1 MNPAEHEH
9 DETCDDHNLSLL
21 STISIWSSLFGMIV
35 IITVTL
41 YYRKIFIY
49 LYTHLISL
57 SLSCSISKEFNK
69 SSTKPEQVAQLI
81 SPQALQQVDSF
92 V

>member
-1 MNPAEHEH
+1 MVV
-9 DETCDDHNLSLL
+9 
-21 STISIWSSLFGMIV
+21 IIWYDCGMIV

-41 YYRKIFIY
+41 YYSEILIY
-49 LYTHLISL
+49 FYTHLISL
-57 SLSCSISKEFNK
+57 SLSLLLHLQGVQQKYK

-92 V
+92 VWAIYLLSLSQLWWW

>member
-1 MNPAEHEH
+1 MVV
-9 DETCDDHNLSLL
+9 
-21 STISIWSSLFGMIV
+21 IIWYDCGMIV

-41 YYRKIFIY
+41 YYSEILIY
-49 LYTHLISL
+49 FYTHLISL
-57 SLSCSISKEFNK
+57 SLLLHLQGVQQKYK

-92 V
+92 VWAIYLLSLSQLWWW

>member
-1 MNPAEHEH
+1 MVV
-9 DETCDDHNLSLL
+9 
-21 STISIWSSLFGMIV
+21 IIWYDCGMIV

-41 YYRKIFIY
+41 YYSEILIY
-49 LYTHLISL
+49 FYTHLISL
-57 SLSCSISKEFNK
+57 SLLLHLQGVQQKYK